1 MFLRMNYITT
11 KRFKGEGIEGYFNLP
26 YGTECSLEDGFLVY
40 DGRYICAVHS
50 ENGWEHFRPN
60 TEEGR
65 KRQMMLD
72 YLYRYYESGKGDPAD
87 FDPDKWLG
95 AENTYWKNLLRTM
108 PTDKL
113 TAFYERR
120 KNNV

>member
-1 MFLRMNYITT
+1 MNYITT

-26 YGTECSLEDGFLVY
+26 YGTECLLEDGFLVH